1 MPKRKKKTSG
11 SGLFEKIK
19 HDSKKFFFRFFILV
33 VFLFILYSFFSGPYG
48 FFRIYALF
56 REKENLE
63 LKSKSLEAKIVD
75 LKTKKNLLKNDDFY
89 IEKQARER
97 LGMAKKGEKIY
108 KFVDT
113 TKVKE

>member
-1 MPKRKKKTSG
+1 MPKRKKETLRSG
-11 SGLFEKIK
+11 FFDKIK
-19 HDSKKFFFRFFILV
+19 YGGKKLFLRIFIIV
-33 VFLFILYSFFSGPYG
+33 AFLFILYSFFSGPYG
-48 FFRIYALF
+48 FSRIYALF

-63 LKSKSLEAKIVD
+63 LKSRSLEAKIVD

-113 TKVKE
+113 TKAKE

>member
-1 MPKRKKKTSG
+1 
-11 SGLFEKIK
+11 
-19 HDSKKFFFRFFILV
+19 
-33 VFLFILYSFFSGPYG
+33 
-48 FFRIYALF
+48 
-56 REKENLE
+56 
-63 LKSKSLEAKIVD
+63 LKSRSLEAKIVD

-113 TKVKE
+113 TKAKE